1 MAVIASVKKNDE
13 EDYFDDNHNHNSAQD
28 DDLKTIQNR
37 EFEPFIARNFEY
49 PEENQD
55 KEPLA
60 KSSNKMMLYEGC
72 AATSAV
78 PVLVDRVRIEVD
90 DHLRIFADGMMFQN
104 CPMSLCIDEA
114 QRLYPNRPIGVIVSL
129 GFTNDEDELIQK
141 TIESTRIRHPNLHFQ
156 RIVPSHITED
166 FSAAE
171 TDLKAIAKMEARVLD
186 WMLNDANMKDETRVT
201 MEKLC
206 SSAPRGFGQK
216 TSMRSSVTKIS

>member
-1 MAVIASVKKNDE
+1 
-13 EDYFDDNHNHNSAQD
+13 
-28 DDLKTIQNR
+28 
-37 EFEPFIARNFEY
+37 
-49 PEENQD
+49 
-55 KEPLA
+55 
-60 KSSNKMMLYEGC
+60 MMLYEGC

-78 PVLVDRVRIEVD
+78 PVLLDRVRIEVD
-90 DHLRIFADGMMFQN
+90 DQLRIFADGMIFQN

-141 TIESTRIRHPNLHFQ
+141 TIESTRIRYPNLHFQ

-186 WMLNDANMKDETRVT
+186 WMTNDVNMKNETRVT

-206 SSAPRGFGQK
+206 STAPRGYGQK
-216 TSMRSSVTKIS
+216 TSMRSSVKFDSLKIDKDFMRFSVIRDKAIRNQQRLRESLTLSSSGKKSFGLSLLRRDLDEEFDC